1 MPRLTVLGNDP
12 TAFVLRLACTTNGL
26 NSITQITADYSPS
39 VPATI
44 LPANISKIITALI
57 PEQELKELSTLPD
70 RKHIRLAKS
79 GYVISEIPLGNFYL
93 DRYGA
98 NLYNINESDLIELL
112 NNHTLPSPI
121 DTTAQHKSSTDLLAV
136 TSNTNDQSTQTD
148 QFYTYYAE
156 IPHDKKSSLINTTW
170 ISEKQVAH
178 QFNTNKSCHV
188 VFLSP
193 SNLALNPSDWHPTVR
208 EAAESAKIRRSPSQ
222 RPNTKNQASKESSVV
237 ELGAAWYPSSWL
249 LPESVHLGIEDAWVL
264 SRMLENYEDD
274 IDSALTYYVKYRKI
288 RLARLRRQTDQEF
301 TRRFDTKG
309 IKKLGQHISLA
320 FSTRFI
326 PEIYMNDQ
334 DWFHGYDCLRG
345 FR

>member
-1 MPRLTVLGNDP
+1 MPRLTILGADP
-12 TAFVLRLACTTNGL
+12 TAFILRLACANIGL
-26 NSITQITADYSPS
+26 NSITRIAAGYSPS

-44 LPANISKIITALI
+44 LPANISKIISALI
-57 PEQELKELSTLPD
+57 PEQELKELSTQPD
-70 RKHIRLAKS
+70 RKQIRLAKS
-79 GYVISEIPLGNFYL
+79 GYVVSEIPLGKFYS

-98 NLYNINESDLIELL
+98 NLYNITENDLIELL
-112 NNHTLPSPI
+112 NNHILPSPI
-121 DTTAQHKSSTDLLAV
+121 SASAQHKTSVDLLAV
-136 TSNTNDQSTQTD
+136 TSNTSDQSTQTD

-156 IPHDKKSSLINTTW
+156 MPYDKKGSLVNTTW
-170 ISEKQVAH
+170 ISQKQVAH
-178 QFNTNKSCHV
+178 QFNTNKSGHV

-193 SNLALNPSDWHPTVR
+193 SNLALNPNDWHPTIR
-208 EAAESAKIRRSPSQ
+208 EAAESAKIKKSTAQ
-222 RPNTKNQASKESSVV
+222 KPNTKNQAFKQRSVV

-249 LPESVHLGIEDAWVL
+249 LPESVHVGIEDAWVL

-274 IDSALTYYVKYRKI
+274 IDSALSYYAKYRKI

-301 TRRFDTKG
+301 TKRFDTEG